1 MPCGLPGRGAGLPRW
16 ACCLLRLTPRCLEQ
30 MARDGLQLQ
39 QLFAEVSLSKEER
52 DVVLRAVAKAEPTVS
67 PPQQPPPQINTS
79 ALLKDVYTKVSPGP
93 GPGS

>member
-1 MPCGLPGRGAGLPRW
+1 
-16 ACCLLRLTPRCLEQ
+16 